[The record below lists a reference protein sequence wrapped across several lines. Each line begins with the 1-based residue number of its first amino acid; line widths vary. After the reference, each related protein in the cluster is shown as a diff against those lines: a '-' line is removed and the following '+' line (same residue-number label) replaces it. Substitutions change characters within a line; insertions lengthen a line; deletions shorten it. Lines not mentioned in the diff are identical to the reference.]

1 LAFGRDDPAVSVVD
15 MRCLILSLVL
25 LASCAKK
32 ADHRSECDDL
42 YGQHLKRL
50 SSLDIK
56 PATDRKAEYIEA
68 CMKIP
73 ADVVHCESSDD
84 TSDRCEKLLH
94 NRGNQGYL
102 IDLEM
107 ILH

>member
-1 LAFGRDDPAVSVVD
+1 
-15 MRCLILSLVL
+15 
-25 LASCAKK
+25 
-32 ADHRSECDDL
+32 
-42 YGQHLKRL
+42 
-50 SSLDIK
+50 
-56 PATDRKAEYIEA
+56 
-68 CMKIP
+68 MKIP

>member
-1 LAFGRDDPAVSVVD
+1 MHRL
-15 MRCLILSLVL
+15 MLSLVL

-32 ADHRSECDDL
+32 PDQRAECNDL
-42 YGQHLKRL
+42 YGQHMKRL
-50 SSLDIK
+50 SSMNIK
-56 PATDRKAEYIEA
+56 AATDRKPQYIEA

-73 ADVVHCESSDD
+73 ANVVHCESSDD
-84 TSDRCEKLLH
+84 TSDRCQELLH